1 MPTVQVKSK
10 IEIDFDEV
18 LNGIASL
25 EANVMEQFVDK
36 VIALQAQR
44 RARSL
49 PKNEAELL
57 QKIYQG
63 PPVEIRK
70 RHAELNLRL
79 HEETITPDEHQE
91 LLQLIDRLEL
101 ADAERLKHLI
111 ELAGIRN
118 VSVDLLMSQ
127 LDIRPPAHA

>member
-1 MPTVQVKSK
+1 MPTVQVTSK

-18 LNGIASL
+18 LNGISTL
-25 EANVMEQFVDK
+25 ETNAMEQFVDK

-57 QKIYQG
+57 LKINQG
-63 PPVEIRK
+63 MPIAVRK
-70 RHAELNLRL
+70 RYTELNLKLR
-79 HEETITPDEHQE
+79 EETITPEEHE
-91 LLQLIDRLEL
+91 DLLQLIDRMEL

-111 ELAGIRN
+111 ELASIRN
-118 VSVDLLMSQ
+118 ISVDVLMSQ
-127 LDIRPPAHA
+127 LDIRPRAHA